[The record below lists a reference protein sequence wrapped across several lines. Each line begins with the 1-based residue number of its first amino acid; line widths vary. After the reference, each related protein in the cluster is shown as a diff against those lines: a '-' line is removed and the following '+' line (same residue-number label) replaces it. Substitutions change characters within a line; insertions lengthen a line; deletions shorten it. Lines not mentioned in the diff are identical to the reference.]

1 MLKLFKMIFII
12 LLTSSSFVGNTYAKS
27 REVYLLPSLNG
38 ELSKVVPSDKDGAW
52 WLLQYDG
59 GESNYYLSGLYADD
73 TLGVFF
79 KPPAPCTLVEVHF
92 CKYMYEDEGLYTY
105 WGIAADVPDGVTL
118 GDYGE
123 YHSAASM
130 PGPSAIGTIFATGKF
145 DFPFTEGWQWDTLS
159 IPGTPD
165 IGTDAFWAGTVI
177 GDSLSHSTRIDA
189 DVNPPYH
196 AVCWK
201 QGGVGPETNGPGWY
215 ASWHLFWVRAL
226 VKIYWTEYLDCYV
239 EELRGTYSTQ
249 DRTVHVYTDD
259 FHPHPESLGIYPD
272 SAFLKY
278 TVNDGDTMVVL
289 LIQDSVHSLPP
300 FEHAWWH
307 GSIPGQIPV
316 AEVTYWVQLTFISGY
331 TGISHSYVYKV
342 GAGIHDFGLLYIE
355 ADEAL
360 GVMGVHNAFSGLPWD
375 LWWENEGGI
384 ADSTVT
390 NFYTTGAGARAV
402 SWLAFTGNSFTDT
415 YEPGWSYTQTFMDF
429 MDNGGCLFLGG
440 QDIPGGGYGLG
451 YGEWEAPP
459 SPHPLRD
466 YLKAYAGDDD
476 YILLSPFTVTVDNTD
491 ILTIGLSDELTV
503 DCSSISQSTWIGI
516 FTELDEDCVPLFF
529 DDEGNILGYR
539 YEDATYG
546 FKVIFLYFPFHAI
559 TDTNAQNIFIENITN
574 WFGVGVEEEPVES
587 IYDLPMVTPNPL
599 LSSATINFSIPKKE
613 YVSIKVYDITG
624 SLVSLLADKRF
635 NSGNHTLKLNT
646 DGLASG
652 VYFLRMDSGDFSGTR
667 KFLVIR

>member
-1 MLKLFKMIFII
+1 MLKLSKII
-12 LLTSSSFVGNTYAKS
+12 LVILLASSSFVGSIYAKS

-38 ELSKVVPSDKDGAW
+38 EPSKVVPSDKDWAW

-59 GESNYYLSGLYADD
+59 GVSNYYLSGLLADD

-79 KPPAPCTLVEVHF
+79 EPPAACTLVEVHF
-92 CKYMYEDEGLYTY
+92 CKYMWTDAGVYTY
-105 WGIAADVPDGVTL
+105 WGIAADVPDGVVL
-118 GDYGE
+118 DDYQE
-123 YHSAASM
+123 YHSDASM
-130 PGPSAIGTIFATGKF
+130 PGPSAIGTIFATGEF

-177 GDSLSHSTRIDA
+177 ADSSHSTRIDA
-189 DVNPPYH
+189 GVSPPYH
-196 AVCWK
+196 AICWK
-201 QGGVGPETNGPGWY
+201 QAGVGPETNGPGWY
-215 ASWHLFWVRAL
+215 SSWHLFWVRAL
-226 VKIYWTEYLDCYV
+226 VKVYEEIEYITVDL
-239 EELRGTYSTQ
+239 EELKGTYLTQ
-249 DRTVHVYTDD
+249 DRKVHAHTRTWGPNSEVYT
-259 FHPHPESLGIYPD
+259 D
-272 SAFLKY
+272 SAFLYY
-278 TVNDGDTMVVL
+278 TVNDGDTITL
-289 LIQDSVHSLPP
+289 PLILDSIVTHNSI
-300 FEHAWWH
+300 EHTWWH
-307 GSIPGQIPV
+307 ALIPGQMPV
-316 AEVTYWVQLTFISGY
+316 AKVMYWANAKYKSGY
-331 TGISHSYVYKV
+331 TGISYTYFYGV
-342 GAGIHDFGLLYIE
+342 GSGTTDFGLLYIE
-355 ADEAL
+355 FDENWDSGL
-360 GVMGVHNAFSGLPWD
+360 YNAFSGQPWD
-375 LWWENEGGI
+375 VWWEYDGNF

-390 NFYTTGAGARAV
+390 GFYATGDGASAI
-402 SWLAFTGNSFTDT
+402 SWLAFTGTTFAGT
-415 YEPGWSYTQTFMDF
+415 YAPGWSYTQAFRDF
-429 MDNGGCLFLGG
+429 MDAGGCLFLGG

-476 YILLSPFTVTVDNTD
+476 YITESPFTVTVDNAD
-491 ILTIGLSDELTV
+491 ILTIGLSNELTV

-559 TDTNAQNIFIENITN
+559 TDTNAQNIFIDNITN
-574 WFGVGVEEEPVES
+574 WFGVGVEEEPVDS
-587 IYDLPMVTPNPL
+587 VYDLPMVTPNPL
-599 LSSATINFSIPKKE
+599 LSSATIKFSIPKKE

-624 SLVSLLADKRF
+624 SLVSMLADKRF

-652 VYFLRMDSGDFSGTR
+652 VYFLRMEVGDFSGIR
-667 KFLVIR
+667 KFLVLK